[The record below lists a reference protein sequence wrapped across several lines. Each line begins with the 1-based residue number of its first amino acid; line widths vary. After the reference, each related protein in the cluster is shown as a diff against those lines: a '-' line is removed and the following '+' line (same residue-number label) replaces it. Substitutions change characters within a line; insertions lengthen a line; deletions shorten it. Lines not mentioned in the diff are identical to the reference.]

1 MSHRRE
7 AEILLSQGYNE
18 NLARAQVHALLAV
31 AETLTRQPEDL
42 SPDEV
47 LAIEHIRGGH
57 QRGEKPRTC
66 PICQAIAEVSHGGN
80 CNRCGVP
87 NLSPWVLRVWTATD
101 DEPVRRTDV
110 YLCSAHVPSDLPV
123 EQSVVMR
130 RTDSAMAVRYGRVI
144 RPLLKFDGA
153 DACVITDFYLA
164 SKP

>member
-1 MSHRRE
+1 MSHREEAERLLSHFVTSHPRE
-7 AEILLSQGYNE
+7 A
-18 NLARAQVHALLAV
+18 AQVHALLAI
-31 AETLTRQPEDL
+31 AEALRAPVTEF
-42 SPDEV
+42 
-47 LAIEHIRGGH
+47 
-57 QRGEKPRTC
+57 PRMC
-66 PICQAIAEVSHGGN
+66 PTCQAIAEVSHGGN

-130 RTDSAMAVRYGRVI
+130 RTDSAMAIRYGRVI

-164 SKP
+164 RKP